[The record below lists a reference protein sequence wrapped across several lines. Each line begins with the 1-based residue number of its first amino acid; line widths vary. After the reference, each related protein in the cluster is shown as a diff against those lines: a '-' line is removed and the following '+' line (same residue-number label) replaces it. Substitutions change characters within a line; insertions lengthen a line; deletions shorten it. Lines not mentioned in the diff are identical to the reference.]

1 MTLRRYRNKYFVGAK
16 RWVTTPGAVETASY
30 AGVSEETDSILVV
43 SPPLIFRTELA
54 KASAIAVG
62 DLSRFYAAT
71 REGVVAIFNAA
82 AVILESASLEA
93 DGNAIAVDGD
103 VVYLSRTGARLAR
116 VDDLAVSY
124 EVCLTRSIAGIIVG
138 SGVLY
143 VMTDDARLLTVHEDE
158 VRETFDIID
167 ELALPAAFGL
177 RDFVLTDEV
186 LYLVGTDRL
195 GNGSVVA
202 VDVEDPE
209 APELLSVDRVESP
222 FVVLTTDGFGHVG
235 TEQPQ
240 TPYTTPN
247 VPWQG
252 RTDCIRTAGAPTP
265 PPPDT
270 PPVNTV
276 APALSGSPEVGVEL
290 TCSTGTWTGTAPI
303 TYSYQWQR
311 DNGGPVEDIGDG
323 TNAYTVEEAD
333 LGYSIYCLVTA
344 TNTVGDASAL
354 SDTFV
359 IADPP
364 VNTVQPV
371 ITGSTVVGQ
380 ILSCSDGTWTG
391 ATPITFTYA
400 WYHDGD
406 EGTTLGTDA
415 TYEIE
420 SGDVGFAM
428 VCRVTATNSFGFDD
442 AAADPTGIVVAAL
455 DPDTEL
461 WIARVAANLGT
472 ITDGDISIVDDWIVG
487 AKADGFWGD
496 LDRANFFVGQDL
508 AAALTPIKQGN
519 GYSLEV
525 SSNFVEADFDP
536 AVGLNSV
543 GVPDKVLDTGWQA
556 SLVQTTASAS
566 VVLVNE
572 DTAPQDRAAI
582 GCVDDEITPA
592 NILQV
597 YPIWSD
603 NRQYVN
609 LHTQAARIDAARTQ
623 ASARGVLV
631 ADRTSTTSLISYV
644 DGASIASGAV
654 LNTDTPP
661 ADPMLVFSGRFSAG
675 IPLYCKCILGG
686 YAVGTGLGPTKVAA
700 LTARLTTLAAALGRP
715 H

>member
-43 SPPLIFRTELA
+43 SPPSIFRTELA

-71 REGVVAIFNAA
+71 RDGVVAIFNAA
-82 AVILESASLEA
+82 AVILESAALEA
-93 DGNAIAVDGD
+93 DGNAIAVNGD

-124 EVCLTRSIAGIIVG
+124 ESCLTRGIAGIIVG

-167 ELALPAAFGL
+167 ELTLPAAFGL

-252 RTDCIRTAGAPTP
+252 RTDCIRTAGAPLP
-265 PPPDT
+265 PPVDE

-276 APALSGSPEVGVEL
+276 PPALSGSPEVGVEIA
-290 TCSTGTWTGTAPI
+290 CDTGTWTGTEPI

-311 DNGGPVEDIGDG
+311 DNGGPVEDIGDS

-344 TNTVGDASAL
+344 TNTAGEASAL

-391 ATPITFTYA
+391 AAPITFTYA

-428 VCRVTATNSFGFDD
+428 VCRVTATNTFGD
-442 AAADPTGIVVAAL
+442 ADIAANPTDIVVPAMPVGIMREWDADDLAGVHGGVVNTWPSTDTVFTMGSTGLGLPTLYVGWANGHQGVFFSNGTVGGPTAL
-455 DPDTEL
+455 QCNSAYTDVTGNAGTWILVGSRYDAGSHYPFEYIFSVADGGGGL
-461 WIARVAANLGT
+461 NVARWIAYNDGVGPAQYLANLGDSSGQVFATTDAYDDPT
-472 ITDGDISIVDDWIVG
+472 IYVLRSQPTSPKQSYWQDGVMSDSSEDTPNLGIS
-487 AKADGFWGD
+487 ATMQF
-496 LDRANFFVGQDL
+496 
-508 AAALTPIKQGN
+508 GN
-519 GYSLEV
+519 G
-525 SSNFVEADFDP
+525 P
-536 AVGLNSV
+536 A
-543 GVPDKVLDTGWQA
+543 
-556 SLVQTTASAS
+556 
-566 VVLVNE
+566 LVNS
-572 DTAPQDRAAI
+572 TAW
-582 GCVDDEITPA
+582 
-592 NILQV
+592 L
-597 YPIWSD
+597 
-603 NRQYVN
+603 
-609 LHTQAARIDAARTQ
+609 
-623 ASARGVLV
+623 GVLSRLLFWPRALSDGEI
-631 ADRTSTTSLISYV
+631 ADAT
-644 DGASIASGAV
+644 AV
-654 LNTDTPP
+654 LKTQY
-661 ADPMLVFSGRFSAG
+661 G
-675 IPLYCKCILGG
+675 IP
-686 YAVGTGLGPTKVAA
+686 
-700 LTARLTTLAAALGRP
+700 
-715 H
+715 